1 MPGKQWFEGPRLKEW
16 FATRHH
22 GLFIRSYLFLAGG
35 LLIAAILLDLAFGAL
50 QSRQVRAADPWLV
63 STFQLMESELLA
75 APAADREALAAD
87 LSRRLKLEVNFL
99 GAGEIAG
106 LDGGATGPQEL
117 TDDAGH
123 LHFLWRS
130 EALGGAIRLG
140 PFVPPRESLWLRFVP
155 VLFYASILGVVG
167 LWLRPL
173 LRDLSVLTNASQK
186 FASDYREPTNAA
198 KHTTQLTSLATNLD
212 DMSARVSQL
221 IQSQKEMTA
230 ALSHEMRTPLARV
243 RFAAAVLEGEVDE
256 KLRPQLRAVNT
267 DVQQIDNLISDMLD
281 YARLDHPGL
290 RMEQVETPLEPWLLH
305 VLASCPPH
313 ERSVSTVRERDLE
326 SAFMEPRLMELALN
340 NLLANALRYARKN
353 VRISIARDGATQR
366 LVVEDDGEG
375 IPESDR
381 ATIFRAFARL
391 DTSRNRET
399 GGFGLGL
406 AIVARIAALHRGR
419 VVAGASADLGGARL
433 ALEWP
438 AS

>member
-1 MPGKQWFEGPRLKEW
+1 MKEL
-16 FATRHH
+16 FAARNR

-35 LLIAAILLDLAFGAL
+35 LLIAAILLDLGFGAF
-50 QSRQVRAADPWLV
+50 QSRQARAADPWLV
-63 STFQLMESELLA
+63 STFQLLETELA
-75 APAADREALAAD
+75 RAPAADRAEVVAD
-87 LSRRLKLEVNFL
+87 LSRRLGLDVSFL
-99 GAGEIAG
+99 DEGEIAG
-106 LDGGATGPQEL
+106 DATTAPGPQEL
-117 TDDAGH
+117 EDDAGH
-123 LHFLWRS
+123 IHYLWRS
-130 EALGGAIRLG
+130 TLLGGAIRVG
-140 PFVPPRESLWLRFVP
+140 PFVPPRESLAVRFLP
-155 VLFYASILGVVG
+155 VLFYASILAVVG

-173 LRDLSVLTNASQK
+173 LRDLSVLTLASQK
-186 FASDYREPTNAA
+186 FAGDYREPLATAS
-198 KHTTQLTSLATNLD
+198 HTTQLTSLAKNLD

-243 RFAAAVLEGEVDE
+243 RFAAAVLEGEVAPQ
-256 KLRPQLRAVNT
+256 LRPQLRAVNS

-290 RMEQVETPLEPWLLH
+290 RMECQDTPLEPWLLH
-305 VLASCPPH
+305 ALAGAPPH
-313 ERSVSTVRERDLE
+313 ERRVTTIRVDDLD
-326 SAFMEPRLMELALN
+326 SAWMEPRLMELALN
-340 NLLANALRYARKN
+340 NLLANALRYAKTQ
-353 VRISIARDGATQR
+353 VRVSISRDGATQH

-375 IPESDR
+375 IPEGDR

-419 VVAGASADLGGARL
+419 VVAETSADLGGARL

-438 AS
+438 AR